1 MHFEP
6 NRYRK
11 FGIASTGKARGFQP
25 PALAKAEPAAAT
37 EPPATRPSPNRPKDK
52 SARTGK
58 PDAPFRFLPF
68 ASIFS
73 N

>member
-25 PALAKAEPAAAT
+25 PALASGPRTPAGNRAEARA
-37 EPPATRPSPNRPKDK
+37 KD
-52 SARTGK
+52 ARLALIPT
-58 PDAPFRFLPF
+58 
-68 ASIFS
+68 
-73 N
+73 

>member
-1 MHFEP
+1 MHFES

-25 PALAKAEPAAAT
+25 PALAKAEPASAT
-37 EPPATRPSPNRPKDK
+37 EPPAPRAQPSRPK
-52 SARTGK
+52 SARTAK